1 MALAALT
8 ALAEDKRKWHEP
20 GWRIEQKY
28 SKGVLIGNWSEE
40 QKEFKKENHVSGS
53 THRRDFLNYRGQHL
67 PDVIIRRNALARNDG
82 IGRQHLFAHHGKCY
96 SNNMVSMYHD
106 MYNKPWLQDP
116 DATCLRTSLR
126 QYDSNKVSWQPE
138 PIDKPIVTTPYR
150 YGLYEQL
157 QVISN
162 IILIHTH
169 THKRLFIS
177 H

>member
-1 MALAALT
+1 
-8 ALAEDKRKWHEP
+8 
-20 GWRIEQKY
+20 
-28 SKGVLIGNWSEE
+28 
-40 QKEFKKENHVSGS
+40 
-53 THRRDFLNYRGQHL
+53 
-67 PDVIIRRNALARNDG
+67 
-82 IGRQHLFAHHGKCY
+82 
-96 SNNMVSMYHD
+96 MVSMYHD